1 MTSPKNVYKSFN
13 HLKKYYY
20 SNIYCYYSIHHM
32 LSLVCFR
39 VAKNPIIF
47 WLFNKKYLKKCVCIY
62 ISMSI
67 IEKVFHYEENEITV
81 IKCRDEIW
89 FRGKDI
95 AKALGYEKTRNA
107 ILNHVNDDDKS
118 ILEDLRRGPQIRAPF
133 KNEQG
138 GSIFINESGLYSLIF
153 GSKLESAK
161 VFKRWV
167 TSEVLPSIRKTGRY
181 DYFMNHKYNNTLT
194 FKIENETDLHVKVV
208 SFLKKRYPH
217 SLFTVTLGENQ
228 DTVHKRIDSFK
239 KGYIHGSPDLII
251 NNLHKHYTG
260 FAIEFKNPNGKGIL
274 SYDQSKMLRQYQN
287 NGFKTL
293 ISNDYDQIIEQIIEY
308 FRDVRIKCS
317 YCPRRFIS
325 PQSLRNHIKFFHK
338 M

>member
-1 MTSPKNVYKSFN
+1 MVQSCCCC
-13 HLKKYYY
+13 LKYT
-20 SNIYCYYSIHHM
+20 NQ
-32 LSLVCFR
+32 R
-39 VAKNPIIF
+39 
-47 WLFNKKYLKKCVCIY
+47 
-62 ISMSI
+62 
-67 IEKVFHYEENEITV
+67 
-81 IKCRDEIW
+81 
-89 FRGKDI
+89 
-95 AKALGYEKTRNA
+95 KAIR
-107 ILNHVNDDDKS
+107 NHVDPEDKIKLS
-118 ILEDLRRGPQIRAPF
+118 ELMSKSKR
-133 KNEQG
+133 NESFRLKG
-138 GSIFINESGLYSLIF
+138 NEGNSLYLSESGLYSLILR
-153 GSKLESAK
+153 SKIESAK
-161 VFKRWV
+161 EFKRWV
-167 TSEVLPSIRKTGRY
+167 TSQVLPSIRKTGRY
-181 DYFMNHKYNNTLT
+181 VYCMNHKYNNTLT

-239 KGYIHGSPDLII
+239 KGYLSGSPDLII

-260 FAIEFKNPNGKGIL
+260 FCIEFKSPNGKGIL

-325 PQSLRNHIKFFHK
+325 PQSLRNHIKSFHK
-338 M
+338 MA

>member
-1 MTSPKNVYKSFN
+1 M
-13 HLKKYYY
+13 
-20 SNIYCYYSIHHM
+20 
-32 LSLVCFR
+32 
-39 VAKNPIIF
+39 
-47 WLFNKKYLKKCVCIY
+47 CIY
-62 ISMSI
+62 IRYSMSI

-107 ILNHVNDDDKS
+107 ILKHVNDDDKS
-118 ILEDLRRGPQIRAPF
+118 ILEDLRRGPQIRGPF

-161 VFKRWV
+161 AFKRWV
-167 TSEVLPSIRKTGRY
+167 TKNVLPSIRKTGRY
-181 DYFMNHKYNNTLT
+181 DYCMNHKYNNTLT

-228 DTVHKRIDSFK
+228 DTVHKRINSSK
-239 KGYIHGSPDLII
+239 KGYLHGSPDLII
-251 NNLHKHYTG
+251 NNLNKHYTG
-260 FAIEFKNPNGKGIL
+260 FCIEFKSPKGNGVL
-274 SYDQSKMLRQYQN
+274 SPDQSMILQQYQN
-287 NGFKTL
+287 NGFKIL
-293 ISNDYDQIIEQIIEY
+293 VSNDYDQIIEQIIEY
-308 FRDVRIKCS
+308 FRDVRTLCS
-317 YCPRRFIS
+317 HCPRRFIS
-325 PQSLRNHIKFFHK
+325 SQSLSNHIKSFHK
-338 M
+338 MA

>member
-1 MTSPKNVYKSFN
+1 
-13 HLKKYYY
+13 
-20 SNIYCYYSIHHM
+20 
-32 LSLVCFR
+32 
-39 VAKNPIIF
+39 
-47 WLFNKKYLKKCVCIY
+47 
-62 ISMSI
+62 MSI
-67 IEKVFHYEENEITV
+67 IEKVFKYEVTELPV
-81 IKCRDEIW
+81 IKYEDEIW
-89 FRGKDI
+89 F
-95 AKALGYEKTRNA
+95 KAVVVATILKYTNQRKAIRDHVDPEDKIKLSELMSKSKRNESFRLKTDP
-107 ILNHVNDDDKS
+107 LK
-118 ILEDLRRGPQIRAPF
+118 G
-133 KNEQG
+133 NEG
-138 GSIFINESGLYSLIF
+138 NSLYLSESGLYSLVLR
-153 GSKLESAK
+153 SKLESAK
-161 VFKRWV
+161 EFKRWV
-167 TSEVLPSIRKTGRY
+167 TSQVLPSIRKTGRY
-181 DYFMNHKYNNTLT
+181 DYCMNHKYNNTLT

-228 DTVHKRIDSFK
+228 DTVHKRIDSFN
-239 KGYIHGSPDLII
+239 KGYLRGSPDLII

>member
-1 MTSPKNVYKSFN
+1 M
-13 HLKKYYY
+13 
-20 SNIYCYYSIHHM
+20 
-32 LSLVCFR
+32 
-39 VAKNPIIF
+39 
-47 WLFNKKYLKKCVCIY
+47 CIY

-67 IEKVFHYEENEITV
+67 IEKVFKYEVTELPV
-81 IKCRDEIW
+81 IKYEDEIW
-89 FRGKDI
+89 F
-95 AKALGYEKTRNA
+95 KAAVVATILKYTNQRKAIRDHVDPEDKRKLSELISKRNESFRLKTDP
-107 ILNHVNDDDKS
+107 LKGNDGNS
-118 ILEDLRRGPQIRAPF
+118 LYL
-133 KNEQG
+133 
-138 GSIFINESGLYSLIF
+138 SESGLYSLVLH
-153 GSKLESAK
+153 SKLESAK
-161 VFKRWV
+161 EFKRWV
-167 TSEVLPSIRKTGRY
+167 TSQVLPSIQKTGRY
-181 DYFMNHKYNNTLT
+181 DYCMNHKYNNTLT

-239 KGYIHGSPDLII
+239 KGYLRGSPDLII

-325 PQSLRNHIKFFHK
+325 YQSLRNHIKSFHK